1 MEPKGLGATP
11 TEAENNDF
19 LFIWNWERLRGEE
32 YETLTNSQVPE
43 HSSKMERLHNVVQM
57 LEDAEQYKKR
67 KRGRLREAIDGYEC
81 EVGK

>member
-1 MEPKGLGATP
+1 
-11 TEAENNDF
+11 
-19 LFIWNWERLRGEE
+19 
-32 YETLTNSQVPE
+32 
-43 HSSKMERLHNVVQM
+43 MERLHNVVQM